1 MDDRYDEVL
10 EKYDFSVSKMS
21 RARGAMVLWTDKGIK
36 LLCETHASAG
46 RLVWEN
52 KVKNHL
58 KENGFER
65 IDTFVINMDQTI
77 STLSRN
83 GVRYLVKDWF
93 NGRECDL
100 CNLSEVRLAASNLAR
115 LHISLQKARFEAG
128 ENIGSERAGASAG
141 KGADASAGKGADASA
156 GKGAGASA
164 GKGADA
170 STGKGADASA
180 GKGAGASASAGTDAS
195 AGKGAGT
202 SAGKGT
208 DEGGSERA
216 DASAVEGTAA
226 TKEDTLAIFVKHN
239 RELNHIRNYLK
250 GKKFRNEF
258 ESRLLSAYPAL
269 YGQANESVEGIKN
282 ISLGEVNI
290 IHGSYTYH
298 NVIMC
303 EDGIATTSFDKCTY
317 GYKLMDLYYFL
328 RKTMEK
334 NDWKEPYGMAVLEG
348 YDEVYTLEN
357 YEKQALACLLAYP
370 EKFWKLA
377 SHYMNGKKTWLSV
390 TNMEKLELI
399 LAQME
404 ARQDFIAKIC

>member
-128 ENIGSERAGASAG
+128 ENIVSERAGASA
-141 KGADASAGKGADASA
+141 S
-156 GKGAGASA
+156 
-164 GKGADA
+164 
-170 STGKGADASA
+170 KGADASA

-195 AGKGAGT
+195 ASKGAGASASKGADA

-208 DEGGSERA
+208 DECGSERA

-226 TKEDTLAIFVKHN
+226 TKEDTMAIFVKHN

-258 ESRLLSAYPAL
+258 ESRLLSAYPSL

-348 YDEVYTLEN
+348 YDEVYTLES

-390 TNMEKLELI
+390 KNMEKLELI

>member
-128 ENIGSERAGASAG
+128 ENIVSERAGASA
-141 KGADASAGKGADASA
+141 S
-156 GKGAGASA
+156 KGAG
-164 GKGADA
+164 
-170 STGKGADASA
+170 
-180 GKGAGASASAGTDAS
+180 
-195 AGKGAGT
+195 
-202 SAGKGT
+202 
-208 DEGGSERA
+208 
-216 DASAVEGTAA
+216 ASAVEGTAA

-390 TNMEKLELI
+390 KNMEKLELI

>member
-1 MDDRYDEVL
+1 MDDKYDEVL

-128 ENIGSERAGASAG
+128 ENIGSERAGASA
-141 KGADASAGKGADASA
+141 SKGADASA

-170 STGKGADASA
+170 SAGKGADA
-180 GKGAGASASAGTDAS
+180 
-195 AGKGAGT
+195 

-357 YEKQALACLLAYP
+357 YEKQALTCLLAYP

-390 TNMEKLELI
+390 KNMEKLELI

>member
-77 STLSRN
+77 STLGRN

-128 ENIGSERAGASAG
+128 ENIVSER
-141 KGADASAGKGADASA
+141 ADASASKGADASA
-156 GKGAGASA
+156 GKGAGA
-164 GKGADA
+164 
-170 STGKGADASA
+170 
-180 GKGAGASASAGTDAS
+180 
-195 AGKGAGT
+195 

-216 DASAVEGTAA
+216 DASAVDGTAA

-250 GKKFRNEF
+250 GKKFRKDLKADF
-258 ESRLLSAYPAL
+258 FPPIRR
-269 YGQANESVEGIKN
+269 
-282 ISLGEVNI
+282 
-290 IHGSYTYH
+290 
-298 NVIMC
+298 
-303 EDGIATTSFDKCTY
+303 F
-317 GYKLMDLYYFL
+317 MD
-328 RKTMEK
+328 RQM
-334 NDWKEPYGMAVLEG
+334 NRWRVL
-348 YDEVYTLEN
+348 
-357 YEKQALACLLAYP
+357 
-370 EKFWKLA
+370 
-377 SHYMNGKKTWLSV
+377 
-390 TNMEKLELI
+390 
-399 LAQME
+399 
-404 ARQDFIAKIC
+404 KI

>member
-21 RARGAMVLWTDKGIK
+21 RARGAVVLWTDKGIK

-128 ENIGSERAGASAG
+128 ENIVSER
-141 KGADASAGKGADASA
+141 ADASA

-164 GKGADA
+164 GKGA
-170 STGKGADASA
+170 GA
-180 GKGAGASASAGTDAS
+180 
-195 AGKGAGT
+195 

-390 TNMEKLELI
+390 KNMEKLELI

>member
-58 KENGFER
+58 KEKGFER

-128 ENIGSERAGASAG
+128 ENIVSER
-141 KGADASAGKGADASA
+141 ADASAGKGAD
-156 GKGAGASA
+156 
-164 GKGADA
+164 
-170 STGKGADASA
+170 
-180 GKGAGASASAGTDAS
+180 
-195 AGKGAGT
+195 
-202 SAGKGT
+202 
-208 DEGGSERA
+208 EGVSERA

-390 TNMEKLELI
+390 KNMEKLELI

>member
-128 ENIGSERAGASAG
+128 ENIVSERAGASAG
-141 KGADASAGKGADASA
+141 KG
-156 GKGAGASA
+156 
-164 GKGADA
+164 
-170 STGKGADASA
+170 
-180 GKGAGASASAGTDAS
+180 
-195 AGKGAGT
+195 
-202 SAGKGT
+202 
-208 DEGGSERA
+208 A

-390 TNMEKLELI
+390 KNMEKLELI

>member
-1 MDDRYDEVL
+1 M
-10 EKYDFSVSKMS
+10 
-21 RARGAMVLWTDKGIK
+21 
-36 LLCETHASAG
+36 
-46 RLVWEN
+46 
-52 KVKNHL
+52 
-58 KENGFER
+58 
-65 IDTFVINMDQTI
+65 
-77 STLSRN
+77 
-83 GVRYLVKDWF
+83 
-93 NGRECDL
+93 
-100 CNLSEVRLAASNLAR
+100 
-115 LHISLQKARFEAG
+115 
-128 ENIGSERAGASAG
+128 
-141 KGADASAGKGADASA
+141 
-156 GKGAGASA
+156 
-164 GKGADA
+164 
-170 STGKGADASA
+170 
-180 GKGAGASASAGTDAS
+180 
-195 AGKGAGT
+195 
-202 SAGKGT
+202 
-208 DEGGSERA
+208 
-216 DASAVEGTAA
+216 
-226 TKEDTLAIFVKHN
+226 KHN

-357 YEKQALACLLAYP
+357 HEKQALACLLAYP

-390 TNMEKLELI
+390 KNMEKLELI

>member
-128 ENIGSERAGASAG
+128 ENIGSERAG
-141 KGADASAGKGADASA
+141 ASAGKGADASA

-390 TNMEKLELI
+390 KNMEKLELI

>member
-115 LHISLQKARFEAG
+115 LHISLQKARFGAG
-128 ENIGSERAGASAG
+128 ENIVSERAGTSAG
-141 KGADASAGKGADASA
+141 KGADASASKGADASA

-180 GKGAGASASAGTDAS
+180 GKGAGTSAGKGADAS
-195 AGKGAGT
+195 AGKGAGA
-202 SAGKGT
+202 SASKGT

-282 ISLGEVNI
+282 ISLGQVNI

-390 TNMEKLELI
+390 KNMEKLELI

>member
-390 TNMEKLELI
+390 KNMEKLELI

>member
-1 MDDRYDEVL
+1 MDDKYDEVL

-115 LHISLQKARFEAG
+115 LHISLQKARFGAG
-128 ENIGSERAGASAG
+128 ENIVSERAGTSAG
-141 KGADASAGKGADASA
+141 KGTDEGGSERADASAGKG
-156 GKGAGASA
+156 
-164 GKGADA
+164 
-170 STGKGADASA
+170 TDASA

-390 TNMEKLELI
+390 KNMEKLELI

>member
-128 ENIGSERAGASAG
+128 ENIVSER
-141 KGADASAGKGADASA
+141 ADASASKGVD
-156 GKGAGASA
+156 
-164 GKGADA
+164 
-170 STGKGADASA
+170 
-180 GKGAGASASAGTDAS
+180 ASASAGTDAS
-195 AGKGAGT
+195 ASKGAGASASKGADA

-258 ESRLLSAYPAL
+258 ESRLLSAYPEL

-390 TNMEKLELI
+390 KNMEKLELI

>member
-128 ENIGSERAGASAG
+128 ENIVSERAG
-141 KGADASAGKGADASA
+141 
-156 GKGAGASA
+156 
-164 GKGADA
+164 
-170 STGKGADASA
+170 
-180 GKGAGASASAGTDAS
+180 
-195 AGKGAGT
+195 
-202 SAGKGT
+202 
-208 DEGGSERA
+208 
-216 DASAVEGTAA
+216 ASAVEGTAA

-258 ESRLLSAYPAL
+258 ESRLLSAYPEL

-390 TNMEKLELI
+390 KNMEKLELI

-404 ARQDFIAKIC
+404 ARQDFISKIC

>member
-128 ENIGSERAGASAG
+128 ENIVSER
-141 KGADASAGKGADASA
+141 ADASA

-164 GKGADA
+164 GKG
-170 STGKGADASA
+170 TDASA
-180 GKGAGASASAGTDAS
+180 GKGAGASAGKGAGAS
-195 AGKGAGT
+195 AGKGA
-202 SAGKGT
+202 

-390 TNMEKLELI
+390 KNMEKLELI

>member
-77 STLSRN
+77 STLGRN

-128 ENIGSERAGASAG
+128 ENIVSER
-141 KGADASAGKGADASA
+141 ADASAGKGV
-156 GKGAGASA
+156 G
-164 GKGADA
+164 
-170 STGKGADASA
+170 ASA
-180 GKGAGASASAGTDAS
+180 GKGAGASASKGADAS
-195 AGKGAGT
+195 ASKGAGA

-357 YEKQALACLLAYP
+357 HEKQALACLLAYP

-390 TNMEKLELI
+390 KNMEKLELI

>member
-1 MDDRYDEVL
+1 MDDKYDEVL

-115 LHISLQKARFEAG
+115 LHISLQKARFGAG
-128 ENIGSERAGASAG
+128 ENIVSERAGTSAG
-141 KGADASAGKGADASA
+141 KGADASASKGADAGA
-156 GKGAGASA
+156 GKGAG
-164 GKGADA
+164 
-170 STGKGADASA
+170 T
-180 GKGAGASASAGTDAS
+180 SASAGTDAS
-195 AGKGAGT
+195 AGKGAGA
-202 SAGKGT
+202 SASKGT

-282 ISLGEVNI
+282 ISLGQVNI

-390 TNMEKLELI
+390 KNMEKLELI

>member
-21 RARGAMVLWTDKGIK
+21 RAWGAMVLWTDKGIK

-128 ENIGSERAGASAG
+128 ENIVSERAGASA
-141 KGADASAGKGADASA
+141 S
-156 GKGAGASA
+156 KGAG
-164 GKGADA
+164 
-170 STGKGADASA
+170 
-180 GKGAGASASAGTDAS
+180 
-195 AGKGAGT
+195 
-202 SAGKGT
+202 
-208 DEGGSERA
+208 
-216 DASAVEGTAA
+216 ASAVEGTAA

-390 TNMEKLELI
+390 KNMEKLELI

>member
-128 ENIGSERAGASAG
+128 ENIVSERAGASAG
-141 KGADASAGKGADASA
+141 KGAGASAC
-156 GKGAGASA
+156 KGAGASA
-164 GKGADA
+164 GK
-170 STGKGADASA
+170 
-180 GKGAGASASAGTDAS
+180 GTDAS
-195 AGKGAGT
+195 AGKGAGA

-390 TNMEKLELI
+390 KNMEKLELI

>member
-128 ENIGSERAGASAG
+128 ENIVSER
-141 KGADASAGKGADASA
+141 ADASASKGVD
-156 GKGAGASA
+156 
-164 GKGADA
+164 
-170 STGKGADASA
+170 
-180 GKGAGASASAGTDAS
+180 ASASAGTDAS
-195 AGKGAGT
+195 ASKGAGASASKGADA

-208 DEGGSERA
+208 DECGSERA

-258 ESRLLSAYPAL
+258 ESRLLSAYPSL

-390 TNMEKLELI
+390 KNMEKLELI

>member
-77 STLSRN
+77 STLGRN

-115 LHISLQKARFEAG
+115 LHMSLQKARFEAG
-128 ENIGSERAGASAG
+128 ENIVSERAGASA
-141 KGADASAGKGADASA
+141 S
-156 GKGAGASA
+156 KGAGASA
-164 GKGADA
+164 GKGAGA
-170 STGKGADASA
+170 RAGKGADASA
-180 GKGAGASASAGTDAS
+180 SKGAGA
-195 AGKGAGT
+195 

-357 YEKQALACLLAYP
+357 HEKQALACLLAYP

-390 TNMEKLELI
+390 KNMEKLELI

>member
-128 ENIGSERAGASAG
+128 ENI
-141 KGADASAGKGADASA
+141 
-156 GKGAGASA
+156 
-164 GKGADA
+164 
-170 STGKGADASA
+170 
-180 GKGAGASASAGTDAS
+180 
-195 AGKGAGT
+195 
-202 SAGKGT
+202 
-208 DEGGSERA
+208 GSERA

-357 YEKQALACLLAYP
+357 YEKQALTCLLAYP

-390 TNMEKLELI
+390 KNMEKLELI

>member
-1 MDDRYDEVL
+1 MDDKYDEVL

-115 LHISLQKARFEAG
+115 LHISLQKARFGAG
-128 ENIGSERAGASAG
+128 ENIVSER
-141 KGADASAGKGADASA
+141 ADASAGKG
-156 GKGAGASA
+156 
-164 GKGADA
+164 
-170 STGKGADASA
+170 TDASA

-334 NDWKEPYGMAVLEG
+334 NDWKEPYGLAVLEG

-390 TNMEKLELI
+390 KNMEKLELI
-399 LAQME
+399 LAQMD
-404 ARQDFIAKIC
+404 ARQDFIAKI

>member
-128 ENIGSERAGASAG
+128 ENIV
-141 KGADASAGKGADASA
+141 
-156 GKGAGASA
+156 
-164 GKGADA
+164 
-170 STGKGADASA
+170 
-180 GKGAGASASAGTDAS
+180 
-195 AGKGAGT
+195 
-202 SAGKGT
+202 
-208 DEGGSERA
+208 SERA

-390 TNMEKLELI
+390 KNMEKLELI

>member
-1 MDDRYDEVL
+1 M
-10 EKYDFSVSKMS
+10 
-21 RARGAMVLWTDKGIK
+21 
-36 LLCETHASAG
+36 
-46 RLVWEN
+46 
-52 KVKNHL
+52 
-58 KENGFER
+58 
-65 IDTFVINMDQTI
+65 
-77 STLSRN
+77 
-83 GVRYLVKDWF
+83 
-93 NGRECDL
+93 
-100 CNLSEVRLAASNLAR
+100 RLAASNLAR

-128 ENIGSERAGASAG
+128 ENIVSERAG
-141 KGADASAGKGADASA
+141 
-156 GKGAGASA
+156 
-164 GKGADA
+164 
-170 STGKGADASA
+170 
-180 GKGAGASASAGTDAS
+180 
-195 AGKGAGT
+195 
-202 SAGKGT
+202 
-208 DEGGSERA
+208 
-216 DASAVEGTAA
+216 ASAVEGTAA

-258 ESRLLSAYPAL
+258 ESRLLSAYPEL

-390 TNMEKLELI
+390 KNMEKLELI

>member
-115 LHISLQKARFEAG
+115 LHISLQKARFGAG
-128 ENIGSERAGASAG
+128 ENIVSERAG
-141 KGADASAGKGADASA
+141 
-156 GKGAGASA
+156 
-164 GKGADA
+164 
-170 STGKGADASA
+170 
-180 GKGAGASASAGTDAS
+180 
-195 AGKGAGT
+195 
-202 SAGKGT
+202 
-208 DEGGSERA
+208 
-216 DASAVEGTAA
+216 ASAVEGTAA

-390 TNMEKLELI
+390 KNMEKLELI

>member
-77 STLSRN
+77 STLGRN

-128 ENIGSERAGASAG
+128 ENIVSERAGASAS
-141 KGADASAGKGADASA
+141 KGADASAS
-156 GKGAGASA
+156 
-164 GKGADA
+164 
-170 STGKGADASA
+170 
-180 GKGAGASASAGTDAS
+180 KGAGASASKGADAS
-195 AGKGAGT
+195 ASKGAGA

-390 TNMEKLELI
+390 KNMEKLELI

>member
-128 ENIGSERAGASAG
+128 ENIVSERAG
-141 KGADASAGKGADASA
+141 ASA

-164 GKGADA
+164 GKGA
-170 STGKGADASA
+170 GASA
-180 GKGAGASASAGTDAS
+180 GKGTDAS
-195 AGKGAGT
+195 AGKGAGA

-390 TNMEKLELI
+390 KNMEKLELI

>member
-128 ENIGSERAGASAG
+128 ENIVSER
-141 KGADASAGKGADASA
+141 
-156 GKGAGASA
+156 
-164 GKGADA
+164 
-170 STGKGADASA
+170 TDASA

-195 AGKGAGT
+195 AGKGAGA

-390 TNMEKLELI
+390 KNMEKLELI

>member
-77 STLSRN
+77 STLGRN

-128 ENIGSERAGASAG
+128 ENIVSERAGASAS

-164 GKGADA
+164 GKGA
-170 STGKGADASA
+170 GASA
-180 GKGAGASASAGTDAS
+180 SKGAGASAS
-195 AGKGAGT
+195 KGAGA

-290 IHGSYTYH
+290 IHGYYTYH

-357 YEKQALACLLAYP
+357 HEKQALACLLAYP

-390 TNMEKLELI
+390 KNMEKLELI